1 MNMIRK
7 KIIIITIL
15 LTSTFYVFA
24 DTDPFSRSFSSE
36 GNETSSSFSTPS
48 GVLGGNPDVHPLL
61 SLDENQYLVKGVI
74 INGNNSLAIVSY
86 PGGNDYIMREGDPLG
101 KNMYTIQKIN
111 FEDIMLSKNDAE
123 DVDLNVFNPVMK
135 SGSDD

>member
-1 MNMIRK
+1 M
-7 KIIIITIL
+7 
-15 LTSTFYVFA
+15 
-24 DTDPFSRSFSSE
+24 
-36 GNETSSSFSTPS
+36 
-48 GVLGGNPDVHPLL
+48 
-61 SLDENQYLVKGVI
+61 I

-111 FEDIMLSKNDAE
+111 FQDIMLGKNDAE
-123 DVDLNVFNPVMK
+123 NVDLNVFNPVMK